1 MTEKKQTTKTTYQL
15 PIGPIHPALKEPVMF
30 EFEIDGERII
40 DVDVSLGHVHR
51 AIEWTGMRRNPI
63 QIIYLAE
70 RICGICSFVHPFA
83 FVRAVENAC
92 EIEVPERADYLRV
105 VHGELERICSHMLW
119 AGVAAHEVGFDSVLF
134 LTWEM
139 REKALDLTEYLTGN
153 RVTKAIL
160 TIGGIRRDITK
171 DHIPKIKET
180 MDYLKNNFEKL
191 RKIYLDDKTFKL
203 RSQDCGILTYE
214 DALKLCAVGPTTRA
228 SGVKKDVRVDQ
239 AYAAYSDLDID
250 YMTPDVLT
258 GEVNGDVYDR
268 IIVRLLE
275 VKQSIDLIEQAIDKM
290 PAGDLVSEPKIP
302 KLINYI
308 KKTAGEGVGRDEAPR
323 GEVIHYVKFDGEHE
337 EPYTWKVRAST
348 YNNILPWIPML
359 KGEQIADIPIV
370 AASTDPCLSCTNR
383 VAIVDKN
390 KKYELN
396 KEQLHQ
402 LSVKKTRRLM
412 K

>member
-1 MTEKKQTTKTTYQL
+1 MTKQKEVTKTTYQL

-92 EIEVPERADYLRV
+92 DIQVPERADYLRV

-119 AGVAAHEVGFDSVLF
+119 AGVAAHEIGFDSVLY

-171 DHIPKIKET
+171 EHIPKIQET
-180 MDYLKNNFEKL
+180 MKYLKDNFEKL
-191 RKIYLDDKTFKL
+191 RKVYLDDKTFQI
-203 RSQDCGILTYE
+203 RSQNCGILTYE

-275 VKQSIDLIEQAIDKM
+275 VKQSIGLIEQAIDKM

-302 KLINYI
+302 KLLNYI
-308 KKTAGEGVGRDEAPR
+308 KKTAGEGIGRDEAPR

-337 EPYTWKVRAST
+337 QPYTWKVRAST

-370 AASTDPCLSCTNR
+370 AASTDPCMSCTNR
-383 VAIVDKN
+383 VAVVNKN

-402 LSVKKTRRLM
+402 LSVAKTRRLM
-412 K
+412 R